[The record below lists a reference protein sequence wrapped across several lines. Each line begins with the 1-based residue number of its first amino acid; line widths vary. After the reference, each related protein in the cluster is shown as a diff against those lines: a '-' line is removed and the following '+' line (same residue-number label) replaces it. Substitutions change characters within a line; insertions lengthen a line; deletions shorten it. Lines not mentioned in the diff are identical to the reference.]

1 MKSFKKILCVV
12 LASVLLSASFMPA
25 FAVELEDLTP
35 LYIDKG
41 DIVIGDGTVSG
52 YGYFGQRITTA
63 DASGYCIYMAGT
75 QPTTHTITVSGGENY
90 IALKNVTITMNNA
103 FLCAFR
109 VENGAKADIFFT
121 GTNTLTSGGARAGLE
136 ISDDSQVT
144 LNGDGVLKASS
155 AGQAGIGGGSGAT
168 NGTLII
174 NSGTIIA
181 ESTSESAGIGGGSSG
196 SGGTIII
203 NGGNVTARGGSYAA
217 GIGGGDTCD
226 GGSITIN
233 GGTVTAIGGDMG
245 AGIGGGWYGDMGDVV
260 INGGSVKAVGG
271 GSAPA
276 IGNGIGLKYKSY
288 PVNDQGDIVYE
299 CKIAGES
306 VNKILLNDMDLNIC
320 GSHKDDSNYY
330 IYLPEG
336 VGFLAEESE
345 NSGVVIY
352 KATVSSNGTATL
364 TEISPVSAI
373 NGAEIGEDNYIRG
386 IQSGLTNLDGYL
398 TAANGYYLEY
408 DRNYMGTG
416 THATVM
422 CGDTPVYS
430 YRTFLYG
437 DVNNDGFYDGEDSFI
452 VLTMLFGL
460 LNKKNTDAIL
470 FEAAD
475 ADRDG
480 VVTGDDVTLLEQ
492 AGLLLSTVSQQTGT
506 FITNDAFSEYVCL
519 IDQTPKHLTAQEE
532 AQTEAPTAE
541 EQADDTVPV
550 ENNLSFLDF
559 IYKFIK
565 NAVKIISSVYSFW
578 KNYFI

>member
-1 MKSFKKILCVV
+1 MKSFKKILCIV
-12 LASVLLSASFMPA
+12 LASVLLSASFIPA

-52 YGYFGQRITTA
+52 YGYFGQKITTVNPN
-63 DASGYCIYMAGT
+63 GYCIYMAKD
-75 QPTTHTITVSGGENY
+75 QTTSHTVTISGGENY
-90 IALKNVTITMNNA
+90 VALKNITITMNST
-103 FLCAFR
+103 FLSAFR

-136 ISDDSQVT
+136 ISDNSQVT
-144 LNGDGVLKASS
+144 LSGDGILKARS
-155 AGQAGIGGGSGAT
+155 AGQAGIGGGGTS

-203 NGGNVTARGGSYAA
+203 NGGNVTAYGGSYAA

-233 GGTVTAIGGDMG
+233 GGTVTAIGGEMG
-245 AGIGGGWYGDMGDVV
+245 AGIGGGWYGDMGEVV

-276 IGNGIGLKYKSY
+276 IGNGTGLKYQSY
-288 PVNDQGDIVYE
+288 PVNAQGDIVYE
-299 CKIAGES
+299 CKIAGDS
-306 VNKILLNDMDLNIC
+306 VNKILINDMDLNIC
-320 GSHKDDSNYY
+320 GSHKDDDCYY
-330 IYLPEG
+330 VYLPEG
-336 VGFLAEESE
+336 VSYLAKESE

-352 KATVSSNGTATL
+352 KATVSSNGTISL
-364 TEISPVSAI
+364 TEISPVEAV
-373 NGAEIGEDNYIRG
+373 NGAQIGDDNYIRG
-386 IQSGLTNLDGYL
+386 IRCGLTNLDGYIE
-398 TAANGYYLEY
+398 TADGYYLEY
-408 DRNYMGTG
+408 DRDYMGTG
-416 THATVM
+416 AHATVM

-437 DVNNDGFYDGEDSFI
+437 DVNNDGFYDGEDSLI

-460 LNKKNTDAIL
+460 LTKKNTDAIL

-475 ADRDG
+475 ADRNG

-492 AGLLLSTVSQQTGT
+492 AGLLMSTVSQEMGT
-506 FITNDAFSEYVCL
+506 FITNDAFDEYVCL
-519 IDQTPKHLTAQEE
+519 IDQTPENLSVSENEQGTAPIIEKE
-532 AQTEAPTAE
+532 
-541 EQADDTVPV
+541 ADDTVPV
-550 ENNLSFLDF
+550 ENDLSFLDF

-565 NAVKIISSVYSFW
+565 NAVKFISSVYSFW